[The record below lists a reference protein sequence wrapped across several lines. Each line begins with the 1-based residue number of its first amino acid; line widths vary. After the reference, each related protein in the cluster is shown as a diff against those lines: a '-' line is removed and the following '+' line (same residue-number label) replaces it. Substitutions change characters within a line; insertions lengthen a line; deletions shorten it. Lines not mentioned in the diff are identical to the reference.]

1 MRYAVE
7 INEQK
12 IALESD
18 INSWGLA
25 SEIKKLLP
33 KIKWGEE
40 GLVSVKIYKVEI
52 NKNFVP
58 KFTFLKMVDVEP
70 LNLPITG
77 EDYSRE
83 MEKVLSK
90 IPVEFHS
97 YVSKTAYDRGHSSG
111 YEESLEIA
119 KEIVYD
125 LKGPIEKYRKT
136 LLALDT

>member
-1 MRYAVE
+1 MSYAVE
-7 INEQK
+7 IDGQK

-18 INSWGLA
+18 INSWGLVG
-25 SEIKKLLP
+25 EVKKLLP

-52 NKNFVP
+52 DKYFNT
-58 KFTFLKMVDVEP
+58 KFTFLKMIDVEP
-70 LNLPITG
+70 LNLPMTG
-77 EDYSRE
+77 EDYSKE
-83 MEKVLSK
+83 MDKTLSK
-90 IPVEFHS
+90 IPAEFHF

-136 LLALDT
+136 LLGA